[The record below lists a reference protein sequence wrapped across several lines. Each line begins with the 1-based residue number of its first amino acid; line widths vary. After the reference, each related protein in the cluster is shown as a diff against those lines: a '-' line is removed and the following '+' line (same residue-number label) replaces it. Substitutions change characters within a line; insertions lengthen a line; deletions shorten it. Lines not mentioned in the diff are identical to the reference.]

1 MSARWFKSFFIGF
14 FVWAVVFPGI
24 GLFQAADLKQH
35 KENKELLCKYAGV
48 FPSISNAASG
58 GVDQMPCW
66 PHEKSDLYP
75 DPALLFG
82 KLPNGFRYVLM
93 ENHEP
98 KARVS
103 MHLNIQTGSMNEAD
117 HEQGLAHFLE
127 HMLFNGSTHFKP
139 GELIKYF
146 QGIGMQFGPDANAH
160 TGFYETVYDVL
171 LPEGNIEDLEKG
183 FVVLKDYA
191 QGALLLQSEI
201 DKERKIVL
209 AEKRTRDSASYR
221 TFVSTL
227 KFELPD
233 ARIPERLP
241 IGKENI
247 IKNADRSLLKK
258 FYDTWYRPENMVIVM
273 TGDFDTGAAATLLKK
288 NFSSISA
295 RASRRPD
302 ADMGKINHNG
312 IKPFY
317 HFEKEAGN
325 TTVSIEM
332 IRKADKTPDSF
343 ALQKKLLLK
352 DIANRI
358 VQDRL
363 DAMVGKPGTPFT
375 SAAINSGIYMRQIE
389 YAEITADCSPE
400 NWEETLPVIE
410 QTLRQAIEHGFTKP
424 ELKRVKKDFISGLD
438 NAVKKAS
445 TRNSRIL
452 AREIISSINNNR
464 VLQSPS
470 QERALF
476 APVINLATL
485 KDVHESFKKTW
496 EPEHRLV
503 LVTGNAKISSGKDD
517 PKDIILSS
525 FNKSRNVKVL
535 RPVEKKSAI
544 FPYLPEPEEKGR
556 IIAKT
561 RIDDLGIVQVDFEN
575 GVRLNLKKTNF
586 KADEVK
592 VLLAFGSGKSAEP
605 SDKSGLAALS
615 EAVINES
622 GLGSLEKDDIE
633 RAFAGKNT
641 SVFFEIDEDKF
652 SLNGISVTK
661 EIELLFQLLYAHLV
675 DPGYRE
681 NAYNLSIK
689 RFEQEYKAL
698 SSSIDGAMML
708 SGRRFLAGGDSRF
721 GLPLF
726 DELKKMTLE
735 DIRSWI
741 DGPLKHG
748 RLEVSVVGDFDID
761 LMIDT
766 VSRYLGSLQ
775 VRKGLKHRKRS
786 DLPEFPVA
794 QSLEI
799 EVPTKIN
806 NGIVIVA
813 FPSEDLWDINRS
825 RRLSVLSEIFSDRL
839 RENIREKLGAAYSAF
854 AFNSP
859 KRAYPGYGVFYS
871 MAYIDPVQADL
882 IESQIKKI
890 ASDISKNGVTQ
901 EELNRALKPTLTSI
915 KEMLGKNSY
924 WLGTVLCQSLIYP
937 QQLQWSRTI
946 LKDYD
951 SISADEVSAL
961 AKKYLD
967 NSKAATIII
976 KPLDKK

>member
-1 MSARWFKSFFIGF
+1 MAGKSFKRFFIGF
-14 FVWAVVFPGI
+14 FVWAVVFSVI
-24 GLFQAADLKQH
+24 GLFQATDLNQH
-35 KENKELLCKYAGV
+35 KESKKSLYKYAGV
-48 FPSISNAASG
+48 FPGTANAASG
-58 GVDQMPCW
+58 CIDKIPCW
-66 PHEKSDLYP
+66 PHEKSDLLP
-75 DPALLFG
+75 DPAIVFG
-82 KLPNGFRYVLM
+82 KLKNGFRYVLM

-98 KARVS
+98 KNRVS
-103 MHLNIQTGSMNEAD
+103 MHLNIQTGSMNESD

-139 GELIKYF
+139 GELVKYF
-146 QGIGMQFGPDANAH
+146 QSIGMQFGPDANAH

-171 LPEGNIEDLEKG
+171 LPEGNIEDLERG

-191 QGALLLQSEI
+191 QGAYLLQSEI
-201 DKERKIVL
+201 DKESKVVL

-233 ARIPERLP
+233 TRIPVRLP

-247 IKNADRSLLKK
+247 IKNVDRSLLKK

-273 TGDFDTGAAATLLKK
+273 TGDFDTGTAAKLIKK

-295 RASRRPD
+295 RASRQPD
-302 ADMGKINHNG
+302 ADIGEINHKG

-325 TTVSIEM
+325 TTVSIEA
-332 IRKADKTPDSF
+332 IRKTDKTSDSF
-343 ALQKKLLLK
+343 ALQKEWLLK
-352 DIANRI
+352 DIADRI
-358 VQDRL
+358 IQDRL

-375 SAAINSGIYMRQIE
+375 SAAISSGIYLRQIE

-400 NWEETLPVIE
+400 KWDETLSVIE
-410 QTLRQAIEHGFTKP
+410 QTLRQAIEHGFTKA

-438 NAVKKAS
+438 NAAKKAS
-445 TRNSRIL
+445 TRNSRTL
-452 AREIISSINNNR
+452 ARKIISSVNNNR
-464 VLQSPS
+464 VLQPPS
-470 QERALF
+470 QEKALF
-476 APVINLATL
+476 APVINLSKL
-485 KDVHESFKKTW
+485 KDVHESFKMTW

-503 LVTGNAKISSGKDD
+503 LVTGNARISSTKDN

-535 RPVEKKSAI
+535 GPVEKKSAN
-544 FPYLPEPEEKGR
+544 FPYLPEPGKKGQ

-561 RIDDLGIVQVDFEN
+561 RVDDLGIVRVDFEN
-575 GVRLNLKKTNF
+575 GVRLNLKKTDF

-622 GLGSLEKDDIE
+622 GLGSLEKDDVE

-641 SVFFEIDEDKF
+641 SVFFEMDEDKF
-652 SLNGISVTK
+652 SFNGTSVTK

-689 RFEQEYKAL
+689 RFEQEFKAL
-698 SSSIDGAMML
+698 SRSIDGAMML

-721 GLPLF
+721 GLPSF
-726 DELKKMTLE
+726 DELKILTLE

-741 DGPLKHG
+741 DDPLKHG
-748 RLEVSVVGDFDID
+748 RIEVSVVGDFEVD
-761 LMIDT
+761 LVIET
-766 VSRYLGSLQ
+766 VSRYLGSLP
-775 VRKGLKHRKRS
+775 VREGSEQSKRS
-786 DLPEFPVA
+786 DMPEFPVA
-794 QSLEI
+794 QSLKI

-806 NGIVIVA
+806 KGIVIVA
-813 FPSEDLWDINRS
+813 YPSEDLWDINRS

-839 RENIREKLGAAYSAF
+839 RENIREKLGAVYSVF

-871 MAYIDPVQADL
+871 MAYIDPGQAGL

-890 ASDISKNGVTQ
+890 ASDISKNGVTKD
-901 EELNRALKPTLTSI
+901 ELNRALKPTLTSI

-924 WLGTVLCQSLIYP
+924 WLSTVLSQSLTYP

-946 LKDYD
+946 LKDYA
-951 SISADEVSAL
+951 SISTDEVSAL

-967 NSKAATIII
+967 NKKAATIII
-976 KPLDKK
+976 KPVDKK

>member
-1 MSARWFKSFFIGF
+1 MGRFETGSGDYYMFAKSFKRFFIGF
-14 FVWAVVFPGI
+14 FVLAVVFLFI
-24 GLFQAADLKQH
+24 GLFQAGLFPGTA
-35 KENKELLCKYAGV
+35 NAGDV
-48 FPSISNAASG
+48 DEIPS
-58 GVDQMPCW
+58 W
-66 PHEKSDLYP
+66 PHEKSDLNP
-75 DPALLFG
+75 DPAIVYG

-103 MHLNIQTGSMNEAD
+103 MHLNIQAGSMNEKD

-139 GELIKYF
+139 GELVKYF
-146 QGIGMQFGPDANAH
+146 QNIGMEFGPDANAH

-171 LPEGNIEDLEKG
+171 LPEGDRENLKKG
-183 FVVLKDYA
+183 LVVLKDYA
-191 QGALLLQSEI
+191 QGAFLLQTEI
-201 DKERKIVL
+201 DKEKKVVL

-233 ARIPERLP
+233 TLIPERLP

-247 IKNADRSLLKK
+247 IKNSDRSLLKK

-273 TGDFDTGAAATLLKK
+273 TGDFDTGTAAKLIKK

-295 RASRRPD
+295 RAQQKPD
-302 ADMGKINHNG
+302 ADIGEINHKG

-325 TTVSIEM
+325 TTVSIEV
-332 IRKADKTPDSF
+332 IRKTSKTPDSF
-343 ALQKKLLLK
+343 TLQKKRLIK
-352 DIANRI
+352 NIADRI

-375 SAAINSGIYMRQIE
+375 SAAISSGIYLRQVE
-389 YAEITADCSPE
+389 YGVITGDCSPE
-400 NWEETLPVIE
+400 NWEETLSVIE
-410 QTLRQAIEHGFTKP
+410 QTLRQAIEHGFTKS
-424 ELKRVKKDFISGLD
+424 ELERIKKDFLSGLD

-445 TRNSRIL
+445 TRNSRVL
-452 AREIISSINNNR
+452 ARAIISGLNNNR

-470 QERALF
+470 QEKELF

-485 KDVHESFKKTW
+485 KDVHESFKKKW

-503 LVTGNAKISSGKDD
+503 LVTGNARISSAKDD
-517 PKDIILSS
+517 PKDIIQSS

-535 RPVEKKSAI
+535 PPIEKKSVI
-544 FPYLPEPEEKGR
+544 FPYLPEPKEKGR

-561 RIDDLGIVQVDFEN
+561 KIDDLEIIQIEFKNGIH
-575 GVRLNLKKTNF
+575 LNLKKTNF
-586 KADEVK
+586 KADEVR
-592 VLLAFGSGKSAEP
+592 VLLSFGSGRSAEP
-605 SDKSGLAALS
+605 SDKAGLAALS

-622 GLGSLEKDDIE
+622 GLGSLEKDDVE
-633 RAFAGKNT
+633 RALAGKNT

-652 SLNGISVTK
+652 SLNGISATT

-675 DPGYRE
+675 DPGYRKD
-681 NAYNLSIK
+681 AYNLSIK
-689 RFEQEYKAL
+689 RFEQRYKAL
-698 SSSIDGAMML
+698 SSDIDGAMML

-726 DELKKMTLE
+726 NELKKLTLE

-748 RLEVSVVGDFDID
+748 RLEVSIVGDFNID
-761 LMIDT
+761 LVIDT
-766 VSRYLGSLQ
+766 AARYLGSLP
-775 VRKGLKHRKRS
+775 VRKNSGYSKRS
-786 DLPEFPVA
+786 DLLKFPVA

-806 NGIVIVA
+806 KGIVIIA
-813 FPSEDLWDINRS
+813 YPSEDLWDINRS

-839 RENIREKLGAAYSAF
+839 RENIREKLGAVYSAF

-859 KRAYPGYGVFYS
+859 KRSYPGYGVFYS
-871 MAYIDPVQADL
+871 MAYIDPGQAGL
-882 IESQIKKI
+882 IESKIKKI
-890 ASDISKNGVTQ
+890 ASDISKNGVTH
-901 EELNRALKPTLTSI
+901 EELKRALKPTLTSI

-924 WLGTVLCQSLIYP
+924 WLHTVLSQATTYP
-937 QQLQWSRTI
+937 QQLQWNRTI
-946 LKDYD
+946 LKDYA
-951 SISADEVSAL
+951 SISVDEVSAL

-967 NSKAATIII
+967 NSKAATIVI
-976 KPLDKK
+976 KPVDKK

>member
-1 MSARWFKSFFIGF
+1 MSAKSFKRFFIGF
-14 FVWAVVFPGI
+14 FVLAVVFSVI
-24 GLFQAADLKQH
+24 GLFQAA
-35 KENKELLCKYAGV
+35 V
-48 FPSISNAASG
+48 FPGTANAASG
-58 GVDQMPCW
+58 GVDEMPCW

-75 DPALLFG
+75 DPALVFG
-82 KLPNGFRYVLM
+82 NLSNGFRYVLM

-103 MHLNIQTGSMNEAD
+103 MHLNIQTGSMNESD
-117 HEQGLAHFLE
+117 QEQGLAHFLE

-139 GELIKYF
+139 GELVKYF
-146 QGIGMQFGPDANAH
+146 QNIGMEFGPDANAH

-171 LPEGNIEDLEKG
+171 LPEGNIEDLKKG
-183 FVVLKDYA
+183 LVVLKDYA
-191 QGALLLQSEI
+191 EGAFLLQSEI
-201 DKERKIVL
+201 DKERKVVL

-221 TFVSTL
+221 TFVSTF

-233 ARIPERLP
+233 TRIPERLP
-241 IGKENI
+241 IGKEDI
-247 IKNADRSLLKK
+247 IKNADRRLLKE

-273 TGDFDTGAAATLLKK
+273 TGDFDTDAAAELIKK

-295 RASRRPD
+295 RAPRKSD
-302 ADMGKINHNG
+302 ADIGEINHQG

-325 TTVSIEM
+325 TTVSVEV
-332 IRKADKTPDSF
+332 IRKSDKTPDSF
-343 ALQKKLLLK
+343 ALQKKRLLK
-352 DIANRI
+352 DIADRI

-375 SAAINSGIYMRQIE
+375 SAAISSGIYLRQVD
-389 YAEITADCSPE
+389 YAAITADCSPE
-400 NWEETLPVIE
+400 KWEEALSVIE
-410 QTLRQAIEHGFTKP
+410 QTLRQAVERGFTKS
-424 ELKRVKKDFISGLD
+424 ELKRVKKDFLSGLD

-445 TRNSRIL
+445 TRNSSVL
-452 AREIISSINNNR
+452 AREIISSLNNNR
-464 VLQSPS
+464 VLQSPN

-476 APVINLATL
+476 APVINLAAL
-485 KDVHESFKKTW
+485 KNVHEIFKKTW

-503 LVTGNAKISSGKDD
+503 LVTGNAKIPSGKND

-535 RPVEKKSAI
+535 PPVEKKSVT

-561 RIDDLGIVQVDFEN
+561 RIDDLGIVRVDFEN
-575 GVRLNLKKTNF
+575 GVRLNLKKTDF

-592 VLLAFGSGKSAEP
+592 VLLAFGSGRSAEP
-605 SDKSGLAALS
+605 SKKAGLAALS

-622 GLGSLEKDDIE
+622 GLGSLEKDDVE
-633 RAFAGKNT
+633 RALAGKNT
-641 SVFFEIDEDKF
+641 TVFFEIDEDKF

-689 RFEQEYKAL
+689 RFEQKYKAL
-698 SSSIDGAMML
+698 SSDIDGAMML

-726 DELKKMTLE
+726 DELKRLTLE

-748 RLEVSVVGDFDID
+748 RFEVSVVGDFDID
-761 LMIDT
+761 LMIDI
-766 VSRYLGSLQ
+766 VSRYLGSLP
-775 VRKGLKHRKRS
+775 VRKGSEHSKRS

-794 QSLEI
+794 QFMKI

-806 NGIVIVA
+806 KGIVIVA
-813 FPSEDLWDINRS
+813 YPSEDLWDINRS
-825 RRLSVLSEIFSDRL
+825 RRLSVLAEIFSDRL
-839 RENIREKLGAAYSAF
+839 RENIREKLGAVYSAF

-859 KRAYPGYGVFYS
+859 RRAYPGYGVFYS
-871 MAYIDPVQADL
+871 MAYIDPGQAGL

-901 EELNRALKPTLTSI
+901 EELKRALKPTLTSI

-924 WLGTVLCQSLIYP
+924 WLGTVLSQSLIYP

-946 LKDYD
+946 LKDYA

-967 NSKAATIII
+967 NSKAATIVI
-976 KPLDKK
+976 KPVDKK

>member
-1 MSARWFKSFFIGF
+1 MSARSLKSIFIVF
-14 FVWAVVFPGI
+14 FVLAVVFPVI
-24 GLFQAADLKQH
+24 GLFQTDAFPGAA
-35 KENKELLCKYAGV
+35 
-48 FPSISNAASG
+48 NAASG
-58 GVDQMPCW
+58 DIDEMPCW
-66 PHEKSDLYP
+66 PHEKSDLNP
-75 DPALLFG
+75 DPTLVFG
-82 KLPNGFRYVLM
+82 KLPNGFRYVLI

-103 MHLNIQTGSMNEAD
+103 MHLNVQTGSMNESD
-117 HEQGLAHFLE
+117 QEQGLAHFLE
-127 HMLFNGSTHFKP
+127 HMMFNGSTHFKP
-139 GELIKYF
+139 GELVKYF
-146 QGIGMQFGPDANAH
+146 QNIGMQFGPDANAH

-171 LPEGNIEDLEKG
+171 LPQGDKEDLKKG

-191 QGALLLQSEI
+191 EGAFLLQSEI
-201 DKERKIVL
+201 DKERKVVL

-233 ARIPERLP
+233 TRIPKRLP

-258 FYDTWYRPENMVIVM
+258 FYDTWYRPENMVVVM
-273 TGDFDTGAAATLLKK
+273 AGEFNTGTAVSLIKE
-288 NFSSISA
+288 NFSTISA
-295 RASRRPD
+295 RAQRRPD
-302 ADMGKINHNG
+302 VDIGEINHQG

-317 HFEKEAGN
+317 HFEKETGN
-325 TTVSIEM
+325 TTVSIEVL
-332 IRKADKTPDSF
+332 RKTYKTPDSF
-343 ALQKKLLLK
+343 ALQKKWLLK
-352 DIANRI
+352 NIADRI

-363 DAMVGKPGTPFT
+363 DAMIGKPGTPFT
-375 SAAINSGIYMRQIE
+375 SAAISSGIYLRQIE
-389 YAEITADCSPE
+389 YAQITADCSPE
-400 NWEETLPVIE
+400 NWDKTLSVIE
-410 QTLRQAIEHGFTKP
+410 QILRQAIEHGFTKS
-424 ELKRVKKDFISGLD
+424 ELKRVKKDFLSGLD

-445 TRNSRIL
+445 TRDSRTL
-452 AREIISSINNNR
+452 AREIISSVNNNR

-476 APVINLATL
+476 APVINLSTL
-485 KDVHESFKKTW
+485 KNVRESFKKTW

-503 LVTGNAKISSGKDD
+503 LVTGNAKISSAKDES
-517 PKDIILSS
+517 KDIILSS
-525 FNKSRNVKVL
+525 FNKSRNVSVL
-535 RPVEKKSAI
+535 PPVEKKSVT

-561 RIDDLGIVQVDFEN
+561 RIDDLGIVRVDFEN
-575 GVRLNLKKTNF
+575 GVRLNLKKTDF

-592 VLLAFGSGKSAEP
+592 VLLAFGSGRSAEP
-605 SDKSGLAALS
+605 SGKAGLAALS

-622 GLGSLEKDDIE
+622 GLGSLEKDDVE
-633 RAFAGKNT
+633 RALAGKNT

-675 DPGYRE
+675 DLGYRE

-698 SSSIDGAMML
+698 LRSIDGAMML

-721 GLPLF
+721 GLPSF
-726 DELKKMTLE
+726 DELKKLTLE

-741 DGPLKHG
+741 DGAVKHG

-761 LMIDT
+761 LVIET
-766 VSRYLGSLQ
+766 ASRYLGSLP
-775 VRKGLKHRKRS
+775 VRKGLELNKRS
-786 DLPEFPVA
+786 DLLEFPVA

-806 NGIVIVA
+806 KGIVIVA
-813 FPSEDLWDINRS
+813 YPSEDLWDINRS
-825 RRLSVLSEIFSDRL
+825 RRLSVLSEVFSDRL
-839 RENIREKLGAAYSAF
+839 RENIREKLGAVYSAF

-871 MAYIDPVQADL
+871 MAYIDPEQAGV
-882 IESQIKKI
+882 IELEIKKI

-901 EELNRALKPTLTSI
+901 EELKRALKPTLTSI

-946 LKDYD
+946 LKDYA
-951 SISADEVSAL
+951 SISADELSAL

-976 KPLDKK
+976 KPVDKK

>member
-1 MSARWFKSFFIGF
+1 MSARSFKSFFIGF
-14 FVWAVVFPGI
+14 FVWALVFVVI
-24 GLFQAADLKQH
+24 GLFPA
-35 KENKELLCKYAGV
+35 
-48 FPSISNAASG
+48 STNAASSD
-58 GVDQMPCW
+58 VDEMPCW
-66 PHEKSDLYP
+66 PHEKSDLDP
-75 DPALLFG
+75 DPALVFG

-103 MHLNIQTGSMNEAD
+103 MHLNIQAGSMNESD

-139 GELIKYF
+139 GELVKYF
-146 QGIGMQFGPDANAH
+146 QNIGMQFGPDANAH

-171 LPEGNIEDLEKG
+171 LPEGNVEDLEKG
-183 FVVLKDYA
+183 LVVLKDYA
-191 QGALLLQSEI
+191 QGAFLFQSEI
-201 DKERKIVL
+201 DKEKKVVL

-227 KFELPD
+227 KFELPETS
-233 ARIPERLP
+233 IPERLP

-247 IKNADRSLLKK
+247 IKNSDRNLLKK

-273 TGDFDTGAAATLLKK
+273 TGDFETGTAAKLIKK

-295 RASRRPD
+295 RAQRKPD
-302 ADMGKINHNG
+302 ADIGEINHKG

-325 TTVSIEM
+325 TTVSIEV
-332 IRKADKTPDSF
+332 IRKTYKSDDSF
-343 ALQKKLLLK
+343 ALQKKRLLK
-352 DIANRI
+352 NIADRI

-375 SAAINSGIYMRQIE
+375 SVAISSGIYLRQIE
-389 YAEITADCSPE
+389 YATITGDCSPG
-400 NWEETLPVIE
+400 NWEETLSLIE
-410 QTLRQAIEHGFTKP
+410 QTLRQAIEHGFTKS
-424 ELKRVKKDFISGLD
+424 ELERVKKDFLSGLD

-445 TRNSRIL
+445 TRNSRVL
-452 AREIISSINNNR
+452 ARAIISGLNNNR

-470 QERALF
+470 QEKELF

-496 EPEHRLV
+496 EPKHRLV
-503 LVTGNAKISSGKDD
+503 LVTGNARISSGKND
-517 PKDIILSS
+517 PKEIIQSS

-535 RPVEKKSAI
+535 SQVEKKSVT
-544 FPYLPEPEEKGR
+544 FPYLPEPKEKGR

-561 RIDDLGIVQVDFEN
+561 RIDDLGIVQIEFKN
-575 GVRLNLKKTNF
+575 GVHLNLKKTNF

-592 VLLAFGSGKSAEP
+592 VLVTFGSGKSAEP
-605 SDKSGLAALS
+605 SDKAGLAALS

-622 GLGSLEKDDIE
+622 GLGSLEKDDVE

-641 SVFFEIDEDKF
+641 SVFFGIDEDKF

-661 EIELLFQLLYAHLV
+661 EIELLFQLLYAHIV

-689 RFEQEYKAL
+689 RLEQEYKAL

-726 DELKKMTLE
+726 DELKKLTLE

-741 DGPLKHG
+741 DSPLKHG
-748 RLEVSVVGDFDID
+748 RLEVSIVGDFNID
-761 LMIDT
+761 LVIET
-766 VSRYLGSLQ
+766 ASRYLGSLP
-775 VRKGLKHRKRS
+775 VRKNSEYGKRS
-786 DLPEFPVA
+786 DLLKFPVA
-794 QSLEI
+794 QSFKI

-806 NGIVIVA
+806 KGIVIIA
-813 FPSEDLWDINRS
+813 YPSEDLWDINRS

-839 RENIREKLGAAYSAF
+839 RENIREKLGAVYSAF

-871 MAYIDPVQADL
+871 MTYIDPGQAGL
-882 IESQIKKI
+882 IESKIKKI
-890 ASDISKNGVTQ
+890 ASNISKNGVTQ
-901 EELNRALKPTLTSI
+901 GELKRALKPTLTSI

-924 WLGTVLCQSLIYP
+924 WLHTVLSQSMIYP

-946 LKDYD
+946 LKDYA

-967 NSKAATIII
+967 NSKAAAIVI
-976 KPLDKK
+976 KPANKE

>member
-1 MSARWFKSFFIGF
+1 MSARSFKSFFIGF
-14 FVWAVVFPGI
+14 FVLALVFPII
-24 GLFQAADLKQH
+24 GLFQASA
-35 KENKELLCKYAGV
+35 
-48 FPSISNAASG
+48 NAASG
-58 GVDQMPCW
+58 GVDEMPCW
-66 PHEKSDLYP
+66 PHEKSDLDP
-75 DPALLFG
+75 DPALVFG
-82 KLPNGFRYVLM
+82 KLPNGLRYVLM

-103 MHLNIQTGSMNEAD
+103 MHLNIQAGSMNESD

-139 GELIKYF
+139 GELVKYF
-146 QGIGMQFGPDANAH
+146 QNIGMQFGPDANAH

-171 LPEGNIEDLEKG
+171 LPEGDRENLKKG
-183 FVVLKDYA
+183 LVVLKDYA
-191 QGALLLQSEI
+191 QGAFLLQSEI
-201 DKERKIVL
+201 DKEKKVVL

-233 ARIPERLP
+233 TSIPDRLP

-247 IKNADRSLLKK
+247 IKNSDRSLLKK

-273 TGDFDTGAAATLLKK
+273 TGDFDTGTAAKLIKK

-295 RASRRPD
+295 RAQRKPD
-302 ADMGKINHNG
+302 ADIGEINHKG

-317 HFEKEAGN
+317 HFEKESGN
-325 TTVSIEM
+325 TTVSIEV
-332 IRKADKTPDSF
+332 IRKTYKTPDSF
-343 ALQKKLLLK
+343 VLQKKRLLK
-352 DIANRI
+352 NIADRI

-375 SAAINSGIYMRQIE
+375 SAVISSGIYLQQVE
-389 YAEITADCSPE
+389 YADITGDCSPE
-400 NWEETLPVIE
+400 NWEETLSVIE
-410 QTLRQAIEHGFTKP
+410 QTLRQAIEHGFTKS
-424 ELKRVKKDFISGLD
+424 ELERVKKDFLSGLD

-445 TRNSRIL
+445 TRNSRVL
-452 AREIISSINNNR
+452 ARKIISGLNNNR

-470 QERALF
+470 QEKELF

-503 LVTGNAKISSGKDD
+503 LVTGNAIISSGKND
-517 PKDIILSS
+517 PKDIIQSS
-525 FNKSRNVKVL
+525 FYKSRNVKVL
-535 RPVEKKSAI
+535 SPVEKTSVT
-544 FPYLPEPEEKGR
+544 FPYLPEPKEKGR

-561 RIDDLGIVQVDFEN
+561 RIDDLGIVQIEFKN
-575 GVRLNLKKTNF
+575 GIHLNLKKTNF

-605 SDKSGLAALS
+605 FDKAGLAALS

-633 RAFAGKNT
+633 RALAGKNT

-689 RFEQEYKAL
+689 RFEQQYKAL
-698 SSSIDGAMML
+698 SSDIDGAMML

-726 DELKKMTLE
+726 NELKKLTLE

-761 LMIDT
+761 LVIET
-766 VSRYLGSLQ
+766 ASRYLGSLP
-775 VRKGLKHRKRS
+775 VRKNSEYGKRS

-794 QSLEI
+794 QSFKI

-806 NGIVIVA
+806 KGILIIA
-813 FPSEDLWDINRS
+813 YPSEDLWDINRS

-839 RENIREKLGAAYSAF
+839 RENIREKLGAVYSAF

-871 MAYIDPVQADL
+871 MAYIDPGQAGL
-882 IESQIKKI
+882 IESKIKKI

-901 EELNRALKPTLTSI
+901 EELKRALKPTLTSI

-924 WLGTVLCQSLIYP
+924 WLHTVLSQSMIYP

-946 LKDYD
+946 LKDYA

-976 KPLDKK
+976 KPISKESTP